1 MINAFGQFSG
11 YSINRTKLINTCVR
25 NATKTT
31 KASQQ
36 TLTPFGA
43 NPVNIFQA

>member
-11 YSINRTKLINTCVR
+11 YSINRTKLINTCIGDP
-25 NATKTT
+25 AETT